1 METKKIGIVKLGF
14 KEALKRFKIVSLPLS
29 FFAVLTI
36 GMLALG
42 FYAPITLIL
51 TIPFIVIP
59 SFFAVAAIN
68 TIAPNENTHEALG
81 FFIMFRA
88 YFSQVFRGGYKVII
102 GLLKA
107 LLVSLLISTILTAIL
122 TSTVISKD
130 PSYIELI
137 SITDPNQFAEAFNNF
152 VANNKTFNNVMEITY
167 MCSSFGF
174 FFMCIHHFAVHSF
187 KYNYNFLSAI
197 PLPMH
202 DLNIINKEVMKKHR
216 WSYLKEH
223 YKAFWFIGLILL
235 LGFAGG
241 ELLAYFVMQ
250 DINVAQIPVVG
261 LFFALILGLFFIPYF
276 LNASQQIFVNYRPL
290 YVDTLIDL
298 TKKSLEEMKKANQ
311 ISEDKEKE
319 VLKVIESQKVNN
331 ENPDKDKDSN

>member
-36 GMLALG
+36 GILALG
-42 FYAPITLIL
+42 FYVPITLVL

-81 FFIMFRA
+81 FFIMFKA
-88 YFSQVFRGGYKVII
+88 YFSQVFIGGYKVII
-102 GLLKA
+102 GILKA
-107 LLVSLLISTILTAIL
+107 LLAFLIVSVVLTAIL
-122 TSTVISKD
+122 TPTIISKD
-130 PSYIELI
+130 PGYIELL
-137 SITDPNQFAEAFNNF
+137 SITDPNQFADAFDNF
-152 VANNKTFNNVMEITY
+152 VSNNETFNNVMNITY

-174 FFMCIHHFAVHSF
+174 FVMCIHHFAVHSF

-202 DLNIINKEVMKKHR
+202 DLNIINKEVMKKNR

-223 YKAFWFIGLILL
+223 YKALWFIGLILL
-235 LGFAGG
+235 LGFTGG
-241 ELLAYFVMQ
+241 ELLAYFLMK

-276 LNASQQIFVNYRPL
+276 LNVSQQIFMNFRPL
-290 YVDTLIDL
+290 YVDTLINL

-319 VLKVIESQKVNN
+319 VLKVIESQKIDI
-331 ENPDKDKDSN
+331 ENSNKDKDSN